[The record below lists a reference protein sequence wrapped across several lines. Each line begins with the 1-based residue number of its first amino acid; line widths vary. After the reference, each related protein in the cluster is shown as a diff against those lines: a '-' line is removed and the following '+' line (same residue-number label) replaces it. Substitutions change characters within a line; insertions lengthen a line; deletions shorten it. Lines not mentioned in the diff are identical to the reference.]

1 MIVNGRD
8 KLKSWAGLVCLFSK
22 ILCRQTFRASKLKKQ
37 ETWQHPVPPPKKKK
51 KRQTKGTQGTAATRG
66 KEGKRK
72 KGKKKKS
79 GFAYCPATEEVH
91 SNQKQAEGTASSLI
105 KRWFCLL
112 SRNWRGAKQLKT
124 GWRHRIILDKKVD
137 LLIVLLPK
145 WFNATK
151 NWLKAPP
158 HPEWV

>member
-1 MIVNGRD
+1 MIVNGGG

-22 ILCRQTFRASKLKKQ
+22 WNIMQTNLPCKQ
-37 ETWQHPVPPPKKKK
+37 VEKTGNVATPRPPPQKKTTDQRHRSNKG
-51 KRQTKGTQGTAATRG
+51 KRR
-66 KEGKRK
+66 KRK
-72 KGKKKKS
+72 KNKN
-79 GFAYCPATEEVH
+79 GFAYCPATEEVQ

-112 SRNWRGAKQLKT
+112 SRYRRGAKQPKT

-137 LLIVLLPK
+137 LLIVPLPK